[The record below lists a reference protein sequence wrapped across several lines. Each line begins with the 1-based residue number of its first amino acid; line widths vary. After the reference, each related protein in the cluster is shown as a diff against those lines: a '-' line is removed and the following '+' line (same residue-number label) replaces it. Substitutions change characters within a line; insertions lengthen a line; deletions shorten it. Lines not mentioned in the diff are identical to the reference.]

1 MTTRVIVM
9 NVATMRDRIAA
20 DRPETWREH
29 LHELIFEADTPT
41 GKMFDI
47 GLLMAIAASVAVVT
61 LDSVDQFR
69 DDHHTLLVTA
79 EWVLTIAFTIEYVLR
94 IMCVRNPL
102 RYVFSFFGLV
112 DLLSIV
118 PTYVSLFV
126 PGTESLVVIR
136 SLRLLRV
143 FRVFKLAR
151 FLTEASELRA
161 SIGAARAKLAVFM
174 ATVVI
179 SVVIVGAAMY
189 VVEGPENG
197 FTSVPVGMYWAVV
210 TLTTVGYGDVTP
222 QTPLGKML
230 AVAMMILGYS
240 LIIVPT
246 GIVSAEMALAQSG
259 RITSQHCPRCSRE
272 GHDSDAVHCKFCGA
286 RL

>member
-1 MTTRVIVM
+1 
-9 NVATMRDRIAA
+9 MREDIAA
-20 DRPETWREH
+20 ARPETWREH
-29 LHELIFEADTPT
+29 LHEIIFEADTT
-41 GKMFDI
+41 LGKSFDVMLI
-47 GLLMAIAASVAVVT
+47 VSIVASVIVVT

-69 DDHHTLLVTA
+69 ADHHTLLVAA
-79 EWVLTIAFTIEYVLR
+79 EWVLTIGFTIEYVLR
-94 IMCVRNPL
+94 LVCVRNPL
-102 RYVFSFFGLV
+102 RYAFSFFGLV
-112 DLLSIV
+112 DLLSII
-118 PTYVSLFV
+118 PTYVSLV
-126 PGTESLVVIR
+126 IPGTESLLVIR

-151 FLTEASELRA
+151 FLTEATELRRG
-161 SIGAARAKLAVFM
+161 IEAARAKLAVFM
-174 ATVVI
+174 VTVII

-189 VVEGPENG
+189 VVEGPQNG

-222 QTPLGKML
+222 QTPLGQGL

-246 GIVSAEMALAQSG
+246 GIVSAEMALAQSQSM
-259 RITSQHCPRCSRE
+259 TSQHCPRCSRE
-272 GHDSDAVHCKFCGA
+272 GHDTDARFCKYCGS

>member
-1 MTTRVIVM
+1 
-9 NVATMRDRIAA
+9 MRDDIAA
-20 DRPETWREH
+20 ARPETWREH
-29 LHELIFEADTPT
+29 LHEIIFEADTT
-41 GKMFDI
+41 LGKTFDVMLI
-47 GLLMAIAASVAVVT
+47 VSIVASVIVVT

-69 DDHHTLLVTA
+69 EDHHALLVA
-79 EWVLTIAFTIEYVLR
+79 SEWVLTIGFTIEYVLR
-94 IMCVRNPL
+94 LICVRNPL
-102 RYVFSFFGLV
+102 RYAFSFFGLV
-112 DLLSIV
+112 DLLSII
-118 PTYVSLFV
+118 PTYVSLV
-126 PGTESLVVIR
+126 IPGTESLLVIR

-151 FLTEASELRA
+151 FLTEATELRRG
-161 SIGAARAKLAVFM
+161 IQAARAKLAVFM
-174 ATVVI
+174 VTVII

-189 VVEGPENG
+189 VVEGPQNG

-222 QTPLGKML
+222 QTPLGQGL

-246 GIVSAEMALAQSG
+246 GIVSAEMALAQSQ
-259 RITSQHCPRCSRE
+259 RMTSQHCARCSRE
-272 GHDSDAVHCKFCGA
+272 GHDTDARFCKYCGA